1 MKNLFSVLL
10 IALVFSFLGKDVL
23 AQGDGL
29 PNRAL
34 DDSGPHSKMDPWYS
48 EQWGGRPPLMTGLA
62 NGPPIRE
69 ARALK
74 KGILAPSPGDRA
86 GFAGFLRMPN
96 TGLTRLLPREVYDGQ
111 TSHPKNLARIRGGG
125 AFYSFALL
133 THVYGYSSDIEL
145 SQRGFSVGF
154 AGADYGMLT
163 MLGDVPLE
171 QISEKDSRAQFIS
184 SYQPPL
190 PEHLARAE
198 ARRFRLRGGVTVDG
212 LNYQSRLPVI
222 ENSTYLLRSISYH
235 HSDVLVAF
243 RVVRRDQD
251 GSVVIAWK
259 LLKMYR
265 VPELAR

>member
-10 IALVFSFLGKDVL
+10 IALVFSFLSKDVL
-23 AQGDGL
+23 AQADGL

-34 DDSGPHSKMDPWYS
+34 DESGPHSKMDPWYS
-48 EQWGGRPPLMTGLA
+48 EQWSVRLPPTTGSL
-62 NGPPIRE
+62 NGPPVRE
-69 ARALK
+69 PRVLRR
-74 KGILAPSPGDRA
+74 GILAPSPGDQA
-86 GFAGFLRMPN
+86 AFASFLRMPD
-96 TGLTRLLPREVYDGQ
+96 TGLTRLLPSAAYDSK
-111 TSHPKNLARIRGGG
+111 TSHPKNLASIRGGG
-125 AFYSFALL
+125 AYYSFAAL
-133 THVYGYSSDIEL
+133 THVYGYGSDIEL
-145 SQRGFSVGF
+145 SQHAFSVGF

-163 MLGDVPLE
+163 MLGNVPLE
-171 QISEKDSRAQFIS
+171 QLSENDSRAQFIS

-222 ENSTYLLRSISYH
+222 ENSTYLLRSISYDQ
-235 HSDVLVAF
+235 SDVLVAF

-259 LLKMYR
+259 LLKMYQ